1 MYNVN
6 IYPECKN
13 EEEYAVILSV
23 ISNMLDNVNDSS
35 DFIARPLK
43 RTQVNVP
50 AWSAVSR
57 HERFENKF

>member
-23 ISNMLDNVNDSS
+23 ISKLLDNENI
-35 DFIARPLK
+35 DFEVKPLR
-43 RTQVNVP
+43 RTKVNVP
-50 AWSAVSR
+50 TWGAISR
-57 HERFENKF
+57 HERLENKF

>member
-13 EEEYAVILSV
+13 EEEYVAILSV
-23 ISNMLDNVNDSS
+23 ISKLLDNESNG
-35 DFIARPLK
+35 DFMVKPLK
-43 RTQVNVP
+43 RTQISVP
-50 AWSAVSR
+50 AWAAIAR

>member
-23 ISNMLDNVNDSS
+23 ISNMLDNEIS
-35 DFIARPLK
+35 DLIVRPLR
-43 RTQVNVP
+43 RTKINVP
-50 AWSAVSR
+50 DWSAISR

>member
-13 EEEYAVILSV
+13 EEDYVAIISV
-23 ISNMLDNVNDSS
+23 ISTLLEKQENS
-35 DFIARPLK
+35 DFCVRPIR
-43 RTQVNVP
+43 RTQINVP
-50 AWSAVSR
+50 AWSVISR